1 MGQAPRR
8 RVGLVPAAYH
18 EHPEVGAF
26 ELAVLC
32 VLATHANRLGACW
45 PSQGT
50 IAAAAKLDRG
60 TVNRVLA
67 KLVGL
72 CLVEKTRHP
81 NRKIRS
87 WMYRLVGHEALM
99 EDFLSGLDDGL
110 PDGGLE
116 EAEKSAPA
124 PVDARILEP
133 APERAVVEANTEHLE
148 HSSKESLSPVR
159 GDAGE
164 GRDGSVVIDAG
175 WVPDAADIAFAQVRR
190 PDLTPADVAL
200 IGAKFALHYAGQA
213 LINPTAVFHRWILT
227 ERVAHHDHRDISRNH
242 PAPFRRKTNSG
253 SNPGAGAGSI
263 DGDRHHG
270 RHPGQN
276 GRLADLAQ
284 RNSSAADD
292 CLRRILARRGE
303 HLSA

>member
-1 MGQAPRR
+1 MGQVPRR

-26 ELAVLC
+26 DLAVLC

-50 IAAAAKLDRG
+50 IATAAKLDRG

-72 CLVEKTRHP
+72 GLVEKTSHP

-87 WMYRLVGHEALM
+87 RMYRLVGHEALM

-110 PDGGLE
+110 PNGSLE
-116 EAEKSAPA
+116 EAEKPAPA
-124 PVDARILEP
+124 TSDARILEP
-133 APERAVVEANTEHLE
+133 AVVGANTEHLE
-148 HSSKESLSPVR
+148 HSSKESLSQARDAAHGPAC
-159 GDAGE
+159 GDAGVV
-164 GRDGSVVIDAG
+164 RDGPVVIDAG
-175 WVPDAADIAFAQVRR
+175 WVPGAADMAFAQECR
-190 PDLTPADVAL
+190 PDLTPPDVAL

-213 LINPTAVFHRWILT
+213 LANPTAVFHRWILT

-242 PAPFRRKTNSG
+242 PAPFRRKDGN
-253 SNPGAGAGSI
+253 AG
-263 DGDRHHG
+263 
-270 RHPGQN
+270 
-276 GRLADLAQ
+276 LAQ
-284 RNSSAADD
+284 RNSVAADD

>member
-1 MGQAPRR
+1 
-8 RVGLVPAAYH
+8 VPAAYH

-72 CLVEKTRHP
+72 YLVEKTRHP

-124 PVDARILEP
+124 PVDARISEP
-133 APERAVVEANTEHLE
+133 AVVEANTEHLE
-148 HSSKESLSPVR
+148 HSSKESLSPTR

-164 GRDGSVVIDAG
+164 GRDGPVAIDAG
-175 WVPDAADIAFAQVRR
+175 WVPGVADIAFAQVRR

-213 LINPTAVFHRWILT
+213 LVNPTAVFHRWILT
-227 ERVAHHDHRDISRNH
+227 ERVAHYDHRDISRNH
-242 PAPFRRKTNSG
+242 PAPFRRTANSRASSG
-253 SNPGAGAGSI
+253 SIN
-263 DGDRHHG
+263 GDRQPG
-270 RHPGQN
+270 RN
-276 GRLADLAQ
+276 SRLADLAQ
-284 RNSSAADD
+284 RNSTAADD